1 MEKLTENVFRRF
13 ETLKMS
19 VGDEL
24 LKLAKLKEQGVISES
39 EFLQMKQELIR
50 KMSENS

>member
-1 MEKLTENVFRRF
+1 MSKSTEDVFEGI

-19 VGDEL
+19 VADEL

-50 KMSENS
+50 KMSESS

>member
-1 MEKLTENVFRRF
+1 MTKSTKDVFGKI